1 MKNNNWFGKNVFITG
16 INGFIGGNLCK
27 KLIMEGANIFGLIR
41 NISKDSFISY
51 EGLTDHVVLI
61 QGELDDKDLICR
73 IISEEQI
80 NVIFHFAA
88 QVEVGV
94 GMDNPYLTNETN
106 IRGTYTLC
114 EAARLHSTNIEA
126 IVIASSDKAY
136 GSYNKD
142 RMPYKEDYPLLPKYP
157 YDTSKACA
165 DMIAQSYANEVY
177 NLPIVIT
184 RFCNIYGPG
193 QLNFSAIIPDA
204 ISSAFGYSKFIPRS
218 DGSLIRDFIY
228 VEDVIDLYMLIAI
241 ELKKDPARII
251 GQIFN
256 AGTNSPISMRELLKM
271 IYSLIDNMAEYERVL
286 KLMKNNIT
294 TGEINC
300 QYMDFEKAN
309 KFFGWSPTMN
319 LNEGLSQTIKWFDK
333 YLSAKNSCKSEF
345 NNSRLLYNDKKESK
359 NE

>member
-1 MKNNNWFGKNVFITG
+1 MKINNWSGKNVFITG

-27 KLIMEGANIFGLIR
+27 KLIVEGANVFGLIR
-41 NISKDSFISY
+41 NISKDNFISY

-61 QGELDDKDLICR
+61 QGELNDKDLICR

-80 NVIFHFAA
+80 HVIFHFAA

-136 GSYNKD
+136 GSYNQD

-165 DMIAQSYANEVY
+165 DMVAQSYANELY

-184 RFCNIYGPG
+184 RFCNIYGSG

-204 ISSAFGYSKFIPRS
+204 ISSAFGYSTFIPRS

-241 ELKKDPARII
+241 ELKKDPVKIK

-256 AGTNSPISMRELLKM
+256 AGTNSPISMRELLKI
-271 IYSLIDNMAEYERVL
+271 IYSLIDNMGEYERIL
-286 KLMKNNIT
+286 KLMKDNIT
-294 TGEINC
+294 VGEINC

-309 KFFGWSPTMN
+309 KFFGWSPKMD
-319 LNEGLSQTIKWFDK
+319 LNEGLSQTIKWFEK
-333 YLSAKNSCKSEF
+333 YLSAKNRYKSELTI
-345 NNSRLLYNDKKESK
+345 S
-359 NE
+359 